1 MRRNSTTALGRDGR
15 NENRKMQSEEY
26 QERKSGF
33 YAPFLAEH
41 GDDTAKVGYPG
52 LTGQ

>member
-1 MRRNSTTALGRDGR
+1 MRRNSTSALGRDGR

-33 YAPFLAEH
+33 YAPFLAAR
-41 GDDTAKVGYPG
+41 GGDTAPVGYPE
-52 LTGQ
+52 LAGQ